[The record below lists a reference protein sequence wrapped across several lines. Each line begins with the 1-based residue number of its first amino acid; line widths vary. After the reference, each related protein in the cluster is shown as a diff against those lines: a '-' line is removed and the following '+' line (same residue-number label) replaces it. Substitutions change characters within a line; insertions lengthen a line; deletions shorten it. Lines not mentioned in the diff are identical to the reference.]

1 MPYGT
6 PIFVEGEE
14 IICFDPAKELLKFEH
29 PFTLNK
35 EFRVVDFRG
44 QLAEILRGNTD
55 AATLSW
61 EEIDITFANIFDQ
74 FRQQSVEFKTSIDLG
89 PNNKLLFQTIPSR
102 GTEDHVENFLIGSKG
117 GVKVMDVHNHPV
129 KVDKSTGTKKTFP
142 YFTFADFLSLA
153 FIHQE
158 QVAEAVVFEE
168 GTAIMIK
175 TPESQPILDKAIK
188 ETGMGNFAWAELGNQ
203 LAEEWIKKCPNE
215 STEERKQFSIE
226 FAKKYKMRLL
236 FIPTGQKQIETLV

>member
-117 GVKVMDVHNHPV
+117 GVKVMP
-129 KVDKSTGTKKTFP
+129 TF
-142 YFTFADFLSLA
+142 TLESHHLSR
-153 FIHQE
+153 I
-158 QVAEAVVFEE
+158 
-168 GTAIMIK
+168 I
-175 TPESQPILDKAIK
+175 PDS
-188 ETGMGNFAWAELGNQ
+188 
-203 LAEEWIKKCPNE
+203 
-215 STEERKQFSIE
+215 FSHMVSNIQGI
-226 FAKKYKMRLL
+226 FW
-236 FIPTGQKQIETLV
+236 G